1 MIVTFILPAGGT
13 QVVRRTISL
22 PPAVDEKIRK
32 VAEEEGSYSAAV
44 VRLVEEGAKRKGKV
58 DLPDWIGSGE
68 GPADLSEN
76 LDKYIRQALRH
87 GRRR

>member
-1 MIVTFILPAGGT
+1 
-13 QVVRRTISL
+13 VVRRTISL

-44 VRLVEEGAKRKGKV
+44 VRLVEEGAKRKGKS

-76 LDKYIRQALRH
+76 LDKYIREALRR